1 MRIKKTAAAVLAL
14 TLGLAS
20 LAQAQPYGGHDDRRG
35 GPQGYQNHQPNRG
48 DHGLPGPDRNMHD
61 MRGAGPEHSFHRGD
75 RLPPQYRSRQYVVD
89 DWRGHRLSA
98 PPRGYRWVQVGGDY
112 VLAAIATGVIASLIL
127 NQ

>member
-20 LAQAQPYGGHDDRRG
+20 LAQAQPYGRDDRRG
-35 GPQGYQNHQPNRG
+35 GPQGYQHQQSNRG
-48 DHGLPGPDRNMHD
+48 DHGRPGPDRNMHD
-61 MRGAGPEHSFHRGD
+61 MRGAGPDHSFRRGD
-75 RLPPQYRSRQYVVD
+75 RLPQQYRSRQYVVD